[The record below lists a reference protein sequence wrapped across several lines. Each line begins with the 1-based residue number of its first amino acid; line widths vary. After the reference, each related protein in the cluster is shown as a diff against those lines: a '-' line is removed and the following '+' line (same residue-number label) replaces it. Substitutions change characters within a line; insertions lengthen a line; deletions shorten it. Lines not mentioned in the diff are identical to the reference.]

1 MLNNIPNM
9 PSSGGNGKAS
19 GSGGANSKAQGS
31 NRVPGGKPGSSPAPP
46 PPGKTAS
53 PPPSDEDHRTLS
65 LLSSL
70 RTNLVESCMF
80 SVTNILESIIIG
92 ECVSVCVLIY

>member
-1 MLNNIPNM
+1 M

-19 GSGGANSKAQGS
+19 GNSKAPGS
-31 NRVPGGKPGSSPAPP
+31 NRVPGGKIGSSPAPP

-92 ECVSVCVLIY
+92 ECVWVY